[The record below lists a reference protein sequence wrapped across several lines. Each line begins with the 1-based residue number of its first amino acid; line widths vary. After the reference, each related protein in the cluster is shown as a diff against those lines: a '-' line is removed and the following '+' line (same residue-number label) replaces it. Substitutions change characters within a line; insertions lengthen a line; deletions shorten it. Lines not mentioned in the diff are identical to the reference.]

1 MIEYGKYSADLWE
14 LNPLTW
20 HWKKIKAK
28 PPKTAPL
35 PCARLGRR
43 SLTGTILLF
52 HRCRFL
58 GHTFTYADGKFYLFG
73 GLANDSKDPKQNV
86 PR

>member
-1 MIEYGKYSADLWE
+1 MVEYGKYSSDLWE

-20 HWKKIKAK
+20 QWKRVKAK
-28 PPKTAPL
+28 PPKTSPL
-35 PCARLGRR
+35 PCSRLGTYQR
-43 SLTGTILLF
+43 LVF
-52 HRCRFL
+52 HLVIFISSL